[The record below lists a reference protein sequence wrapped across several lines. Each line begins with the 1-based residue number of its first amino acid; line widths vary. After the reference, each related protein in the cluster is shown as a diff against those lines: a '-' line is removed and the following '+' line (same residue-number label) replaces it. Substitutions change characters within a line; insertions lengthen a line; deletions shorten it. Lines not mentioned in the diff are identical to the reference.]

1 MPGFTWS
8 CSINQKK
15 ILSKERQKNWIK
27 LLIPKKFRKATPNR
41 PKSPAF
47 SGKKHPH
54 QQLNLIWKK
63 IAVFKESPLE
73 KLGGKYNHK
82 RKELLDTYL

>member
-1 MPGFTWS
+1 MTPLTR
-8 CSINQKK
+8 KK
-15 ILSKERQKNWIK
+15 LISKESQENWITI
-27 LLIPKKFRKATPNR
+27 LILKIQKRNSWQ
-41 PKSPAF
+41 PKSRAF
-47 SGKKHPH
+47 SDKKHPL

-63 IAVFKESPLE
+63 FAGFKESPLE